1 MSIRAQR
8 EQIRKL
14 TVKDRKLARL
24 LFNKD
29 VVDEDIFFL
38 NYLYEERQHLTFTWA
53 TGGVGMASLATN
65 FAFFRLNSYGY
76 QMAFTASVALFGH
89 LFMRKIINGR
99 FQERIEPYFEKYEI
113 K

>member
-14 TVKDRKLARL
+14 SVKDRKLARL
-24 LFNKD
+24 LFSKS

-38 NYLYEERQHLTFTWA
+38 NYLYEERQHLIFMYA
-53 TGGVGMASLATN
+53 TGGSLLGSVCTN

-76 QMAFTASVALFGH
+76 
-89 LFMRKIINGR
+89 
-99 FQERIEPYFEKYEI
+99 
-113 K
+113 